1 MRIADPEE
9 GPFDLDWEVDG
20 TAGPDVLDIQRTGSL
35 GVTECFELDAANAVG
50 LPNTAAPER

>member
-1 MRIADPEE
+1 VASADRTQAVNVITA
-9 GPFDLDWEVDG
+9 DSLDAVRRFFE
-20 TAGPDVLDIQRTGSL
+20 ARTGSL